1 VSELLRVEVI
11 GVSLGSTCGVH
22 DHAMLLAGAL
32 SREGVES
39 SSQWLWRSE
48 RSLRGARSQI
58 GGWARALGPELE
70 RSKPDAVL
78 LHYSVF
84 SYSFRGLPLFVRPTL
99 SALRRAGVPVIPVM
113 HEFVFPWTLGGPRGK
128 LWALTQRAALIDV
141 MRAASGVVV
150 TTDSRAAWLA
160 SRAWLPRRRVVVAP
174 VFSNLP
180 PPTAGPRSERSSAAL
195 GLFGYS
201 EAGAPSLVLDV
212 VRGLLERG
220 VAVRLVLLGGPGRA
234 SAAGEAWL
242 AAAASLGVEGLI
254 SFSGV
259 LPAAAL
265 SDALAACDVLLFVDP
280 AGPTSRKGTLA
291 GSLASGRPVVAI
303 DGPQCWSELVR
314 AQAVEVVQP
323 SSRALADAVEALLVD
338 DARREA
344 LGERGRAFAER
355 ESGLARSAEVVSAL
369 LGELVGAGA
378 P

>member
-1 VSELLRVEVI
+1 M
-11 GVSLGSTCGVH
+11 SLGSTCGVH
-22 DHAMLLAGAL
+22 DHAMLLADAL

-39 SSQWLWRSE
+39 SSQWLWRRES
-48 RSLRGARSQI
+48 SLRGARSEI

-84 SYSFRGLPLFVRPTL
+84 SYSFRGLPLFVRPAL
-99 SALRRAGVPVIPVM
+99 SALRCTGVPVIPVM
-113 HEFVFPWTLGGPRGK
+113 HEFVFPWALGGSRGK
-128 LWALTQRAALIDV
+128 VWALTQRAVLIDV

-160 SRAWLPRRRVVVAP
+160 SRPWLPRRRVVVAP

-180 PPTAGPRSERSSAAL
+180 PPTAGPRPERSFAVL

-201 EAGAPSLVLDV
+201 DEGAASLVLDMLALL
-212 VRGLLERG
+212 RGRG
-220 VAVRLVLLGGPGRA
+220 VHAQLALLGGPGRG
-234 SAAGEAWL
+234 SRVGDTWL
-242 AAAASLGVEGLI
+242 AQAASRGLYGLL

-280 AGPTSRKGTLA
+280 SGPTSRKGTLA

-303 DGPQCWSELVR
+303 DGPQCWPELVR
-314 AQAVEVVQP
+314 AEAVQVVQP
-323 SSRALADAVEALLVD
+323 TSRALADALEALLVD
-338 DARREA
+338 DTRREA
-344 LGERGRAFAER
+344 LGERGRAFAAR
-355 ESGLARSAEVVSAL
+355 ESGLARSAEIVSAL
-369 LGELVGAGA
+369 LGEVVGAGA